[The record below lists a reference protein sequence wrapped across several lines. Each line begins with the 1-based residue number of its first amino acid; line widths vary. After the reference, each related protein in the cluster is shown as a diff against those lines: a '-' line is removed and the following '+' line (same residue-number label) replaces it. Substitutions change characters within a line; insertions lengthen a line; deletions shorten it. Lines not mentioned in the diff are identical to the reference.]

1 MISDHSKN
9 ILDIFFLSFKFMLD
23 VFEVFYVGR
32 VKFVIDRLRDS
43 FEESSESRNR
53 EMLIENQVA
62 QN

>member
-1 MISDHSKN
+1 M
-9 ILDIFFLSFKFMLD
+9 LFLSFKFILD

-32 VKFVIDRLRDS
+32 MKFVIGRSRDS
-43 FEESSESRNR
+43 FEESSVSRNR

>member
-1 MISDHSKN
+1 
-9 ILDIFFLSFKFMLD
+9 MLD
-23 VFEVFYVGR
+23 VFKVFYVGR
-32 VKFVIDRLRDS
+32 MKFVIGPLRDS